1 MKNKKKYFLG
11 LVTLV
16 TTITIILLVTLSLNS
31 TEEASQATTNLN
43 TKSLTSTSFE
53 KKVIEIENVA
63 KAEEVD
69 KLEDTETEEAKDS
82 EVETLADE
90 KETAE
95 TTVLSDPITKYIT
108 ISSLNLRSGAGTN
121 HSAIDTVTE
130 GEEVTVYETNGS
142 WSKVKFANQTGW
154 VSSNYLSDTKP
165 EVKETTTATATEKES
180 TTTSTPSTTKKEES
194 KPKETSNVADGLNTV
209 DSNKQLILVTT
220 DGTNTSNATIQTF
233 EKDGN
238 GKWQP
243 VLNISGYVGKNGIAS
258 NKVEGDKKAPTGKYS
273 IGTAFGTKGNPG
285 TKLPFRNITDDDVWV
300 DDSDSSLYNTWQSKS
315 ETEGQWK
322 SAENMKVGAYG
333 YGFVIN
339 YNTQRTPGKGSA
351 IFFHI
356 GSSYTLGCTA
366 TSEANVVKIMKW
378 LDPGK
383 SPVIIQ
389 TPTQNLSN
397 Y

>member
-1 MKNKKKYFLG
+1 MR
-11 LVTLV
+11 
-16 TTITIILLVTLSLNS
+16 I
-31 TEEASQATTNLN
+31 
-43 TKSLTSTSFE
+43 
-53 KKVIEIENVA
+53 
-63 KAEEVD
+63 
-69 KLEDTETEEAKDS
+69 ETEEVKDS
-82 EVETLADE
+82 DVETLADE
-90 KETAE
+90 EATAA
-95 TTVLSDPITKYIT
+95 TTVLSKPITQYIT
-108 ISSLNLRSGAGTN
+108 ISSLNVRSGAGTN

-142 WSKVKFANQTGW
+142 WSKVEFANQTGW

-165 EVKETTTATATEKES
+165 AVKKTTTVAVTTENES
-180 TTTSTPSTTKKEES
+180 TSTPSTTKKEES
-194 KPKETSNVADGLNTV
+194 KPKETSNVADGLKTV
-209 DSNKQLILVTT
+209 DKNKQLILVTT
-220 DGTNTSNATIQTF
+220 NGTNTSNATIQTF

-243 VLNISGYVGKNGIAS
+243 VLNVSGHVGKNGLAS
-258 NKVEGDKKAPTGKYS
+258 NKVEGDKRAPIGKYT

-315 ETEGQWK
+315 KTQGQWN
-322 SAENMKVGAYG
+322 SAENMKIGAYAN
-333 YGFVIN
+333 GFVIN

-356 GSSYTLGCTA
+356 GNSYTLGCTA

-378 LDPGK
+378 LDPSK
-383 SPVIIQ
+383 NPVIIQ
-389 TPTQNLSN
+389 TPTENISN